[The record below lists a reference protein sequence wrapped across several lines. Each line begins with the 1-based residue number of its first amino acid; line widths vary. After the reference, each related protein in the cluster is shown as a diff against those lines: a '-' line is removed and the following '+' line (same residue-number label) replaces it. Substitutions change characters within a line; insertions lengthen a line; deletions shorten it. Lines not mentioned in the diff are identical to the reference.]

1 MSTVILT
8 TVGTSLLLNARREAR
23 VSDEEVLAYLE
34 RDPHAASAETNSL
47 LGIWQQGDEVV
58 LLHSDTE
65 EGARAANLVRRY
77 WLRKGPCG
85 VVRIEGLAYE
95 AQGFVDYGLKHFVQ
109 TLAGEIRKAARAQKE
124 VVINATGGFKAEIA
138 YATALGLIFKVP
150 VCYIHE
156 RFREVV
162 TLPPSPFGWDSG
174 ILLREEA
181 FFDWVDAEPRPKTEV
196 ESRMRGLVY
205 ELEVRLLLED
215 TPDGYAM
222 LSPLG
227 QAYLEAFR
235 LELEQS
241 QAIPVYLSKKARR
254 SWEGFDP
261 STQSRYRHLLERLR
275 LPGRL
280 GQSERKSGGGDALGY
295 PKGPTSER
303 LFYAEVGGALYVFE
317 LTQHGREYEVF
328 CSSGLWWRDYP
339 KDSFEPWKD

>member
-8 TVGTSLLLNARREAR
+8 TVGTSLLLNARREGR
-23 VSDEEVLAYLE
+23 VSHAEILEYLSN
-34 RDPHAASAETNSL
+34 DPKAASAETNSL
-47 LGIWQQGDEVV
+47 LGIWQPGDEVV

-65 EGARAANLVRRY
+65 EGARAAELVQGY
-77 WLRKGPCG
+77 WQRKGACS
-85 VVRIEGLAYE
+85 VVRIPGLAYE

-150 VCYIHE
+150 VYYIHE

-162 TLPPSPFGWDSG
+162 TLPPSPFGWDSSA
-174 ILLREEA
+174 LLYNED
-181 FFDWVDAEPRPKTEV
+181 FFDWIEAEPRTKPEV
-196 ESRMRGLVY
+196 ESHVKSLVH
-205 ELEVRLLLED
+205 ESEVRLLLED
-215 TPDGYAM
+215 TPDGYTM

-241 QAIPVYLSKKARR
+241 QAIPVYLSKKARQ
-254 SWEGFDP
+254 SWGGFDP
-261 STQSRYRHLLERLR
+261 STQNKYRHLLERLR
-275 LPGRL
+275 LPSRL

-317 LTQHGREYEVF
+317 LTQHGREYEAF